1 MYAFVKFFFLFVC
14 LFVFGLMVI
23 YLHKYIN
30 ISIQ

>member
-1 MYAFVKFFFLFVC
+1 MYAFVKFFFGLFVC
-14 LFVFGLMVI
+14 LFGLMVI